1 LTPSRALRL
10 RIIVMTVL
18 GTAGA
23 GALLAALLSIPD
35 VYELF
40 LDRFTL
46 VKYYDAGETGRF
58 GNQLNSIP
66 ILLQRPLGFGPTY
79 FRQIFRMD
87 PHNVYLNAFSSY
99 GWLGG
104 ISYFLLIIS
113 TIIVGLKAVFT
124 RTPWQH
130 LSVVVFCPLLT
141 TMLQGIQI
149 DTDHWR
155 HFYWLTG
162 MMWGL
167 YAATAAWRPS
177 PQQPPP

>member
-1 LTPSRALRL
+1 
-10 RIIVMTVL
+10 
-18 GTAGA
+18 
-23 GALLAALLSIPD
+23 
-35 VYELF
+35 
-40 LDRFTL
+40 
-46 VKYYDAGETGRF
+46 
-58 GNQLNSIP
+58 
-66 ILLQRPLGFGPTY
+66 
-79 FRQIFRMD
+79 MD

-104 ISYFLLIIS
+104 VSYFLLIIS

-130 LSVVVFCPLLT
+130 LSIVIFCPMLT
-141 TMLQGIQI
+141 TMLQGVQI

-167 YAATAAWRPS
+167 YAATAAWRPR
-177 PQQPPP
+177 PLQAPP